1 MTRELQTRAV
11 ITEIECESCNGRGT
25 YEDEI
30 HMHTL
35 VKIVVLDCGECG
47 GEGVIEIEMEDA

>member
-1 MTRELQTRAV
+1 MTYPTLEA
-11 ITEIECESCNGRGT
+11 TEVECEACGGTGT

-35 VKIVVLDCGECG
+35 VKIVRLDCVEC
-47 GEGVIEIEMEDA
+47 EGVGSIEMEIAA